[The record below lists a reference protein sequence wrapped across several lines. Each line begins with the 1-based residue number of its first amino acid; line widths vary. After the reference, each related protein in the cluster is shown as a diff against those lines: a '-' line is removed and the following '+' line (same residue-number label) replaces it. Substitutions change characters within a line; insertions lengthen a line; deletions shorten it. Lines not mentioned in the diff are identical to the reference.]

1 MKCEKC
7 GKNEATTYYKET
19 INGQTREMH
28 LCSECAKTLH
38 ITSPF
43 EQAFAHMNSS
53 MRSFFD
59 TPFPSLFGG
68 SDFFERA
75 FTPMLSDNW
84 SPFTVLQEPERRCPT
99 CGTSLSDI
107 RRTGKVGCPDC
118 YHAFDDV
125 LTPSI
130 HQEST
135 PAAQPAESKESV
147 TQILQEKLQKAIEL
161 EDYEEAA
168 RLRDEIRKQSKAS

>member
-7 GKNEATTYYKET
+7 GKNQATTYYKET

-28 LCSECAKTLH
+28 LCSECAKAMN

-43 EQAFAHMNSS
+43 TQAFATMNRGF
-53 MRSFFD
+53 RSFWD

-68 SDFFERA
+68 SDFFDRA
-75 FTPMLSDNW
+75 FPPMLSNW
-84 SPFTVLQEPERRCPT
+84 MEQPFETLRQPERHCPT
-99 CGTSLSDI
+99 CGTALSDI
-107 RRTGKVGCPDC
+107 RRTGQVGCPDC

-125 LTPSI
+125 LTPPI
-130 HQEST
+130 RKQET
-135 PAAQPAESKESV
+135 APQPTSNESV
-147 TQILQEKLQKAIEL
+147 AQILQQKLQKAIEL